1 MLNSDLVKSI
11 CSIFLHDGQSVT
23 PDHAAELLGW
33 TLDEMDKAIKW
44 GDIELDPAA
53 KDAQISR
60 AELIEKATHQWPFS
74 VIQEALG
81 PNAVNVF
88 PPGVLVRPLI
98 IPVHEYADA
107 MLEYFAKKGNE
118 SRETVLGRI
127 LDDYAAQ
134 HIAELVAN
142 VSVFNDAA
150 SFMGEAKHTASA
162 DPVSVHVARAARV
175 GGRSARSCN
184 LIAPPA
190 LAAMTPV
197 PATAGASASG
207 ANSSRGCDRPS
218 AMVAVSAGHSVI
230 RDHGG
235 ASLALAPAVAALTA
249 PLPPLVPYVPES
261 PSKRRRRLAARRPSG
276 ESLHESPEPA
286 RRNRRDGIREAT
298 LSYFELG
305 YQRFVPFLRLRGQ
318 WLASFGFKTRTRI
331 YIKASPGR
339 LVITVDDPA
348 QSKKR
353 RTSPAEQRGTVAE
366 LVAARVG
373 RRQRVS
379 AAGAAVAAQRIVRR
393 A

>member
-11 CSIFLHDGQSVT
+11 CSIFLHDGQPVT

-44 GDIELDPAA
+44 GDIELDPTSDVAR
-53 KDAQISR
+53 ITR

-88 PPGVLVRPLI
+88 PPGLLMRPLI

-107 MLEYFAKKGNE
+107 MLDYFAKRGNE
-118 SRETVLGRI
+118 SKETVLGRI

-134 HIAELVAN
+134 HITELVAN
-142 VSVFNDAA
+142 VPVFNDAA
-150 SFMGEAKHTASA
+150 SFMGEAKHTAAA

-175 GGRSARSCN
+175 GGRSARTCALVS
-184 LIAPPA
+184 PSA
-190 LAAMTPV
+190 LAAMP
-197 PATAGASASG
+197 P
-207 ANSSRGCDRPS
+207 
-218 AMVAVSAGHSVI
+218 VSAPSQAAPVGAASFGHSVI

-235 ASLALAPAVAALTA
+235 ASLAVAPTAPAVTA
-249 PLPPLVPYVPES
+249 PLPPLMPYVPES
-261 PSKRRRRLAARRPSG
+261 PSKRRRRLGARRRSG
-276 ESLHESPEPA
+276 EPLQTTPEPA
-286 RRNRRDGIREAT
+286 RRNRADGIREAT

-318 WLASFGFKTRTRI
+318 WLASVGFKTRTRI
-331 YIKASPGR
+331 YIKASDGC
-339 LVITVDDPA
+339 LVITVKDPA
-348 QSKKR
+348 KVEKGAQ
-353 RTSPAEQRGTVAE
+353 PLAEQPGTVAE
-366 LVAARVG
+366 LVAGRVG
-373 RRQRVS
+373 RRKRVS
-379 AAGAAVAAQRIVRR
+379 TAAAVAAQRVVRR